1 MAVRKFFFAC
11 ASDAREQQITSYRS
25 SALPRSIQ
33 YYAGLHLPLILP
45 LQERAA
51 GLLMSDRPD
60 NRAPGPGH
68 CRSLNLQ
75 QGQRAQEPPRVRQ
88 GLHQI

>member
-1 MAVRKFFFAC
+1 MHMNSKVLLRWLGLATKYPGY
-11 ASDAREQQITSYRS
+11 T
-25 SALPRSIQ
+25 
-33 YYAGLHLPLILP
+33 GLHLPLILP

-51 GLLMSDRPD
+51 GLSMSDRPD
-60 NRAPGPGH
+60 NRARGPVH
-68 CRSLNLQ
+68 CRSSTLQ